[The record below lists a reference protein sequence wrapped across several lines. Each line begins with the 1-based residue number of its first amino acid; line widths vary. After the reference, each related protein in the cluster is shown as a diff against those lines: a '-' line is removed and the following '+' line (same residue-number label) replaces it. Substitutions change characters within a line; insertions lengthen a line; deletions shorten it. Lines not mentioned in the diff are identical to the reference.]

1 MPSSSERDQP
11 AGSMLAVQLSRHGG
25 PEVLTL
31 AQVALPR
38 PQPGQVLV
46 RVRATCVN
54 PRDWLLRQGR
64 YVFRFVL
71 GRFPIIPGSDIAGEV
86 VALGRG
92 VSRWQIGDR
101 VFGMQPIDGR
111 MGAYAQYVAIKAD
124 ALAAIPANIGFEQAA
139 AVPCAGLT
147 AWDALHTIGKLQPGM
162 RVLINGTSGGVGSYA
177 LQLAKAHGAQV
188 VAVCSE
194 ANADWARQM
203 GADEVLDYRAGPLQP
218 PGGAVDIFFDVIG
231 RSSLA
236 KSQHLLRP
244 GGRYITTIPSLPNL
258 RQSLLGVVWRWLR
271 PAAAKTSHMVLVRA
285 FGHDLQAIA
294 ALMAAGKV
302 QSEIEQVYPLAE
314 VAQAQQRS
322 QSWRVRGKLVLQ
334 VP

>member
-1 MPSSSERDQP
+1 MSAFVLEAP
-11 AGSMLAVQLSRHGG
+11 ASRMLAVQITRHGG

-31 AQVALPR
+31 AQVPT
-38 PQPGQVLV
+38 PQPGPGQVLV
-46 RVRATCVN
+46 RVRASCIN

-92 VSRWQIGDR
+92 VSQWQIGAR
-101 VFGMQPIDGR
+101 VFGMQPINGR
-111 MGAYAQYVAIKAD
+111 MGAYAQYVAMSAA
-124 ALAAIPANIGFEQAA
+124 ALAAMPDNVSFEQAA

-147 AWDALHTIGKLQPGM
+147 AWDALHSIGKLQPGM
-162 RVLINGTSGGVGSYA
+162 RVLINGAAGGVGSYA

-188 VAVCSE
+188 VAVCSA

-218 PGGAVDIFFDVIG
+218 AGGAVDIYFDAVG

-236 KSQHLLRP
+236 RSQHLLRP
-244 GGRYITTIPSLPNL
+244 GGRYITTIPSLANL
-258 RQSLLGVVWRWLR
+258 QHSLRGALLRCLR
-271 PAAAKTSHMVLVRA
+271 PATAKTSHMVLVRA
-285 FGHDLQAIA
+285 FGANLQAMA
-294 ALMAAGKV
+294 RLMAAGKLR
-302 QSEIEQVYPLAE
+302 SEIEQIYPLAE

-322 QSWRVRGKLVLQ
+322 QSWHVRGKLVLQ
-334 VP
+334 LP